1 MITSFEAFQ
10 KRVKIGDSFFIV
22 PIEVLKELER
32 LDAENE
38 KLSAD
43 LMELNAQVSTDEF
56 EKAKM
61 IILNLQSDRGGVS
74 KAYLRNDFSILSDE
88 WAEIEERIIHAL
100 RGETLRGTKF
110 TSSMLPKVTGAEA
123 EEFLRTRRANQMLN
137 RKGIEVSSIADDEP
151 SDPKERRKKRAEVTR
166 IK

>member
-1 MITSFEAFQ
+1 MITSYEAFQ
-10 KRVKIGDSFFIV
+10 KRVKIGDNFFIV
-22 PIEVLKELER
+22 PIEVVKEMER

-38 KLSAD
+38 KLGAN
-43 LMELNAQVSTDEF
+43 LMELNAQVNADEF

-74 KAYLRNDFSILSDE
+74 KAYLRNDLSILSDE

-100 RGETLRGTKF
+100 RGETLNGKKF
-110 TSSMLPKVTGAEA
+110 TSAMLPQITGSEA
-123 EEFLRTRRANQMLN
+123 EEFIRTRRANQMLN
-137 RKGIEVSSIADDEP
+137 RKGIEVSSIADEP